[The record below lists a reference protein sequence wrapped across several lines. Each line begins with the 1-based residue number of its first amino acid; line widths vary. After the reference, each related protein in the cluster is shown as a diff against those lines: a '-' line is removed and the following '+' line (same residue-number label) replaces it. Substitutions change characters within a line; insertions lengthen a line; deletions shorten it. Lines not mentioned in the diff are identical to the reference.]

1 MKSRYV
7 KNADFKGSE
16 EMKNIRK
23 NSINKHQQLGSKIIS
38 GTNLIIVF
46 INLFSI
52 FFYGFRLENF
62 IVILISAVLFYIER
76 KNLPEVVLFVLAY
89 PLSWLF
95 FIPLKNEEIEDFFN
109 IPLPPEI
116 RLNIDETVKSVLPVK
131 TIIIIGDTTEKKA
144 VTQKLVTYV
153 THGID
158 VEENM
163 KYLRMLQKDPHMDVA
178 LYAGQ
183 ALEDIENYFEEE
195 IAKSRNINDIESCL
209 TIYNY
214 LRTGIPK
221 GVVRQDLENLLR
233 AKMENVSNRLP
244 EYYEIMYYLEKDENY
259 FLKGYEV
266 TKEPRL
272 LKKYLLE
279 KLRKR
284 EYNIVKAYLSETTR
298 KLICEN

>member
-23 NSINKHQQLGSKIIS
+23 NSINKRQQLGSKIIS
-38 GTNLIIVF
+38 GTNLIIV
-46 INLFSI
+46 ITNLFSI
-52 FFYGFRLENF
+52 LFYGFRLENF
-62 IVILISAVLFYIER
+62 IVVLISAVLFYIER

-109 IPLPPEI
+109 IPLPPET

-131 TIIIIGDTTEKKA
+131 TIIIIGDTTEKKV
-144 VTQKLVTYV
+144 VTEKLVTYV

-178 LYAGQ
+178 LYTGQ

-214 LRTGIPK
+214 LRRGIPK

-233 AKMENVSNRLP
+233 TKMENVSNRLP

-298 KLICEN
+298 KLICGN

>member
-1 MKSRYV
+1 MKSKFV
-7 KNADFKGSE
+7 KNSNLTKSKGP
-16 EMKNIRK
+16 KNRNK
-23 NSINKHQQLGSKIIS
+23 FFANKHQQLGRKILS
-38 GTNLIIVF
+38 GTNLIIVSL
-46 INLFSI
+46 NLFSI
-52 FFYGFRLENF
+52 LYYGLRLENF
-62 IVILISAVLFYIER
+62 IVILISAVLFYVER
-76 KNLPEVVLFVLAY
+76 KNLPEAVFFVLAY

-95 FIPLKNEEIEDFFN
+95 FIPLKNEEIEDFFT

-116 RLNIDETVKSVLPVK
+116 RLNINETVKSVLPVK
-131 TIIIIGDTTEKKA
+131 ATIIIGNTSEKKA
-144 VTQKLVTYV
+144 VTRKLVTYI
-153 THGID
+153 THGIN

-183 ALEDIENYFEEE
+183 ALEDIENYFEEQ

-221 GVVRQDLENLLR
+221 GALRQDLENLLR
-233 AKMENVSNRLP
+233 TKIENVSNRLP
-244 EYYEIMYYLEKDENY
+244 QYYEIMYYLEKDENY
-259 FLKGYEV
+259 FLIGYEK
-266 TKEPRL
+266 TKEPSL

-284 EYNIVKAYLSETTR
+284 EYSVVKAYLSETTR

>member
-1 MKSRYV
+1 L
-7 KNADFKGSE
+7 E
-16 EMKNIRK
+16 T
-23 NSINKHQQLGSKIIS
+23 QLK
-38 GTNLIIVF
+38 
-46 INLFSI
+46 
-52 FFYGFRLENF
+52 R
-62 IVILISAVLFYIER
+62 
-76 KNLPEVVLFVLAY
+76 
-89 PLSWLF
+89 
-95 FIPLKNEEIEDFFN
+95 
-109 IPLPPEI
+109 
-116 RLNIDETVKSVLPVK
+116 
-131 TIIIIGDTTEKKA
+131 KA

-163 KYLRMLQKDPHMDVA
+163 KYLRMLQKDPTMDVA

-183 ALEDIENYFEEE
+183 ALEDIENYFEEQ

-221 GVVRQDLENLLR
+221 GALRQDLENLLR
-233 AKMENVSNRLP
+233 TKIENVSNRLP
-244 EYYEIMYYLEKDENY
+244 QYYEIMYYLEKDENY
-259 FLKGYEV
+259 FLIGYEK
-266 TKEPRL
+266 TKEPSL

-284 EYNIVKAYLSETTR
+284 EYSVVKAYLSETTR